1 MISIK
6 HLAGRNLVK
15 IVNNNTF
22 TSNAKIRGSIIK
34 LYGNNNSITIAPG
47 TKIRNCKILI
57 YGENNNL
64 TIEKNCDINNTVF
77 SMDNGNGKIKID
89 EGTSIGKALIV
100 SYEPNTIDI
109 GKNCML
115 SYDIEIRNTD
125 SHSIISLDNGERIN
139 KGKDVIIR
147 DNVWIGAYS
156 KVLKGS
162 IISEHSVIGMSSV
175 VTGNIPENSV
185 AAGNPAKILR
195 NNITWNKE
203 LL

>member
-1 MISIK
+1 
-6 HLAGRNLVK
+6 
-15 IVNNNTF
+15 
-22 TSNAKIRGSIIK
+22 
-34 LYGNNNSITIAPG
+34 
-47 TKIRNCKILI
+47 
-57 YGENNNL
+57 
-64 TIEKNCDINNTVF
+64 
-77 SMDNGNGKIKID
+77 MDNGNGKIKID